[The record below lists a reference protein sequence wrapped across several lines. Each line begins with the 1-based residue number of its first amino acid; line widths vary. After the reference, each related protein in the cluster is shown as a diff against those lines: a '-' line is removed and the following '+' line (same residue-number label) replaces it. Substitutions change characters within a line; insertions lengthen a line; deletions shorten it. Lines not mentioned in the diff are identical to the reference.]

1 MGKGKGKMSIRHKR
15 QALYGSLYIL
25 PSFAVIMVFNVLA
38 IFLTAYFS
46 LTSYDVYNSPK
57 FIGINNYINLFQN
70 KTFKAAMVN
79 TVKYVIITV
88 PIQTIIALVIAAFL
102 AEKLKNKYGA
112 FLRSIMFIPVIVSA
126 VAASAV
132 WKIIFK
138 TKGGVINQFLEL
150 VGMSGVNW
158 LGSKSMAFISVCI
171 VSIWKN
177 IGYFLVIYYA
187 GIMGISQELYEAARV
202 DGATSFQRFRYITLP
217 GVKPITYMVLTLG
230 IIWSFQVFDIV
241 YQLTGGGPG
250 TATITLAYMIY
261 TYAFSNQK
269 MGYASAIAIVLL
281 LFVIAINRIQDL
293 FFKEKEV

>member
-102 AEKLKNKYGA
+102 AEKLKNKY
-112 FLRSIMFIPVIVSA
+112 
-126 VAASAV
+126 
-132 WKIIFK
+132 KK
-138 TKGGVINQFLEL
+138 
-150 VGMSGVNW
+150 
-158 LGSKSMAFISVCI
+158 
-171 VSIWKN
+171 
-177 IGYFLVIYYA
+177 
-187 GIMGISQELYEAARV
+187 
-202 DGATSFQRFRYITLP
+202 
-217 GVKPITYMVLTLG
+217 
-230 IIWSFQVFDIV
+230 
-241 YQLTGGGPG
+241 
-250 TATITLAYMIY
+250 
-261 TYAFSNQK
+261 
-269 MGYASAIAIVLL
+269 
-281 LFVIAINRIQDL
+281 
-293 FFKEKEV
+293 